1 MVKQGRRQ
9 QWLSQAR
16 PHMPRAV
23 GVTEDRVAIQDPTPS
38 KPAQTT
44 PLHAPF
50 RSRRE
55 EGRRGE
61 RVAWL
66 ASI

>member
-23 GVTEDRVAIQDPTPS
+23 GVTEDRVAIQDPTPLKAS
-38 KPAQTT
+38 AN
-44 PLHAPF
+44 HASPCPF

-55 EGRRGE
+55 EGRGE